1 MMKKYMFVF
10 ICLCVVVTHASQ
22 FKSVYKKTEHY
33 SKQYVRPEARSVIH
47 NAARYLPPGRQVHFF
62 EDFESGMPAGWQV
75 VDGNNDG
82 YTWAVGTTDDLWL
95 PPPNYGT
102 AYAYYSDDDAGEF
115 APPGTEYLI
124 SPAVECTGLTDLVMI
139 YSWAFTIFDPPIGA
153 SYVRFHNGSTWGIW
167 NQLATYYV
175 DGNGIDTFD
184 LTTYLPA
191 DSVQVQFTYEDS
203 TGGWGW
209 AFGIDNVLLETPRD
223 HDVGVASID
232 IAWHI
237 PTDTTFYPMA
247 TVKNYGLN
255 SESFDAT
262 CEIDPGSYI
271 STVTVN
277 NLAPG
282 VAQQIAF
289 PDSFTFGSGMY
300 TTTVYTDLAGDENP
314 QNDTMAAQ
322 IWATD
327 WQIYDEDS
335 AYGAF
340 AWYDAG
346 NGYGVQFP
354 VACDWWVD
362 SIACFFDSTWPAP
375 GDTSAS
381 FRLYDGASSP
391 TNIRWHLNNATIQR
405 GAWNYFAVDTAQ
417 SWYTTADNVFFFYI
431 QVQPYPNCPG
441 LSFDYT
447 VDYPQ
452 FMWQYASGY
461 FSTATTDGDFLMRIH
476 VVKPVGVDEWISLT
490 PSAFVLETP
499 VIVHTKARVAFT
511 LQSATRVKLS
521 VYDAIGRRCATL
533 IDENLAAGNHDRTF
547 GLNLA
552 AGVYFYD
559 LKTESGINVTRK
571 FLVVK

>member
-1 MMKKYMFVF
+1 
-10 ICLCVVVTHASQ
+10 
-22 FKSVYKKTEHY
+22 
-33 SKQYVRPEARSVIH
+33 
-47 NAARYLPPGRQVHFF
+47 
-62 EDFESGMPAGWQV
+62 MPAGWQV
-75 VDGNNDG
+75 IDGNNDG
-82 YTWAVGTTDDLWL
+82 YTWTVGTTDDLWL

-115 APPGTEYLI
+115 APPGTEYLV
-124 SPAVECTGLTDLVMI
+124 SPAVECTGLADLVLV
-139 YSWAFTIFDPPIGA
+139 YGWAFTIFDPPIGA

-203 TGGWGW
+203 TAGWGW

-237 PTDTTFYPMA
+237 PTDTTFYPVA

-255 SESFDAT
+255 NETFDAT
-262 CEIDPGSYI
+262 CEIDPGSYA
-271 STVTVN
+271 STVTVS

-282 VAQQIAF
+282 IAQQLSF
-289 PDSFTFGSGMY
+289 PDSFTFGDGTY
-300 TTTVYTDLAGDENP
+300 TTTVYTELAGDENP
-314 QNDTMAAQ
+314 QNDTMVAQ

-327 WQIYDEDS
+327 WQIYDEGS

-354 VACDWWVD
+354 VAYDWWVD

-375 GDTSAS
+375 GDTTAS
-381 FRLYDGASSP
+381 FRLYDGTSSP
-391 TNIRWHLNNATIQR
+391 TNIRWQLNNATIHR
-405 GAWNYFAVDTAQ
+405 GTWNYFAVDTAQ
-417 SWYTTADNVFFFYI
+417 SWFTAGDNVFFVYI
-431 QVQPYPNCPG
+431 QTQPYPNCPG
-441 LSFDYT
+441 LSFDFV

-452 FMWQYASGY
+452 YMWQYASGY
-461 FSTATTDGDFLMRIH
+461 FSNATTDGDFLMRIH
-476 VVKPVGVDEWISLT
+476 IARPVGVGEWVSVT
-490 PSAFVLETP
+490 PSVLLLETP
-499 VIVHTKARVAFT
+499 TIVGTKARVAFT
-511 LQSATRVKLS
+511 LPLATECQLI
-521 VYDAIGRRCATL
+521 VYDAIGRKRAIL
-533 IDENLAAGNHDRTF
+533 IDGNLPAGDYDRTF
-547 GLNLA
+547 YLNLA
-552 AGVYFYD
+552 AGVYFYN
-559 LKTESGINVTRK
+559 LRTESGITVARK